1 VSRLRRNSVKRPKFA
16 IGRGYVRPMNPKT
29 FSVPAL
35 AAAVLALAGSATAG
49 GIPIY
54 AKGVPLCKPQR
65 HSAACDAMRRVLA
78 RPGTRG
84 ARPLVATPAGT
95 TGPSG
100 GLTPADITGVYGLS
114 GTGSGQ
120 TVAIVDAYND
130 PKLDADL
137 QTFDAEYGLAACSI
151 ASGCLKVVNE
161 TGGSTLPANDT
172 TGWSGEE
179 SLDVEAVHAV
189 CSGCKIVLVEA
200 SSDSDGDLGTA
211 ENTAANTLHATEIS
225 NSFGEP
231 ETGSGTT
238 FAHAFDHPGVV
249 ITASSGDDGY
259 YDYDLL
265 GGSGKISAPSVPAAY
280 PTVVAVGGTS
290 LYLAQAS
297 TPTRAYETVWNDNGP
312 QDAYEQALNS
322 ALGASGGGCSTR
334 FSAPAWQSNVSG
346 YAAAACGDKRL
357 VADVAMVAD
366 PLTGFDVYD
375 SYTGCSGCKAG
386 WETIGGTSLSAPLA
400 AAAFALAG
408 GAHGLQYPAVALYS
422 HTASAHYDVTVGG
435 NGLCGGET
443 AAQCPDANTGGA
455 SDLGFGI
462 VDCAYDRVGNVA
474 AGTGACDATVGFD
487 GPTGIGTPAST
498 KLFSQPKLSVK
509 AIAGP
514 TTASHGS
521 PGGAWSITATDPA
534 PGGAVTCTWS
544 WGDGSANST
553 GCATSLSHTY
563 ATAGAKTITVT
574 THDGY
579 GLVGTTKKKTVTV
592 S

>member
-1 VSRLRRNSVKRPKFA
+1 MKPKQTLA
-16 IGRGYVRPMNPKT
+16 
-29 FSVPAL
+29 VPALVTLGL

-49 GIPIY
+49 GIQIY
-54 AKGVPLCKPQR
+54 AKGVPLCKPPKHHAKR
-65 HSAACDAMRRVLA
+65 PSAACDSMRRVLV

-84 ARPLVATPAGT
+84 ARPFAALPTGT

-100 GLTPADITGVYGLS
+100 GLTPADITSVYGLT

-130 PKLDADL
+130 PKIDADL
-137 QTFDAEYGLAACSI
+137 QTFDAQYGLAACSI

-161 TGGSTLPANDT
+161 TGGTTLPANDT

-189 CSGCKIVLVEA
+189 CSACKIVLVEA
-200 SSDSDGDLGTA
+200 SSASDGDLGTA

-265 GGSGKISAPSVPAAY
+265 GGNGKISAPSIPAAY

-290 LYLAQAS
+290 LYLAQSS

-312 QDAYEQALNS
+312 QDVYQQALQS
-322 ALGASGGGCSTR
+322 PLGASGGGCSTL
-334 FSAPAWQSNVSG
+334 FAAQGWQSHVTG
-346 YAAAACGDKRL
+346 YAGAACAGKRL

-386 WETIGGTSLSAPLA
+386 WETIGGTSLAAPLA

-408 GAHGLQYPAVALYS
+408 GAHGLPYPAVALYS

-435 NGLCGGET
+435 NGLCDGEG
-443 AAQCPDANTGGA
+443 APQCPDPNN
-455 SDLGFGI
+455 LGHGI
-462 VDCAYDRVGNVA
+462 LDCAYDASGLPA
-474 AGTGACDATVGFD
+474 SGAGACDATRGFD
-487 GPTGIGTPAST
+487 GPTGIGTPASKT
-498 KLFSQPKLSVK
+498 LFSQPKLTAH
-509 AIAGP
+509 AISGP
-514 TTASHGS
+514 TTATHGS
-521 PGGAWSITATDPA
+521 LGGPWSITATDPA
-534 PGGAVTCTWS
+534 PGGTVTCTWS
-544 WGDGSANST
+544 WGDGTASST
-553 GCATSLSHTY
+553 GCATGLSHTY
-563 ATAGAKTITVT
+563 ATAGTKTITVT
-574 THDGY
+574 TRDAY